1 MMAELNK
8 IRSLQ
13 EAVASVC
20 DGMHVVLSG
29 FTISRNAIAVAH
41 ELIRQQ
47 KKELTFSACIGAMD
61 VDLLVGAGAVKKLI
75 YGGGSLDRF
84 GRLQN
89 INRAIEQG
97 AIEVDEFSGLS
108 MAMRFLAG
116 SLGIPY
122 IPIQSLFGSDILKTL
137 LEKQAPEVALSEC
150 PFTGEK
156 VVLLKSLQ
164 PDYAFI
170 HVAKADCEGNA
181 LIHGPRWDEDAAKAA
196 DHIVIV
202 ADEIISTE
210 LTPLWVD
217 QVIIPACRVS
227 MVVHQPYGAHPTS
240 LYGVYDYDYDHLT
253 EYVSSARTPEG
264 MQEYLKRY
272 VFGVQDFYGYLEL
285 VGGFKKLNSIKADIL
300 KKY

>member
-1 MMAELNK
+1 MAEFSK
-8 IRSLQ
+8 IKSLQ
-13 EAVASVC
+13 EAVECVC
-20 DGMHVVLSG
+20 DGMHIALSG

-41 ELIRQQ
+41 ELMRQN
-47 KKELTFSACIGAMD
+47 KKKLTISACIGAMD
-61 VDLLVGAGAVKKLI
+61 SDLLVGAGAVSKLI

-97 AIEVDEFSGLS
+97 TIEVDELSGFS

-122 IPIQSLFGSDILKTL
+122 IPIQSLFGSDILKNL
-137 LEKQAPEVALSEC
+137 LDKPVPEVTLSEC
-150 PFTGEK
+150 PFTQEK
-156 VVLLKSLQ
+156 VVLLKALQ

-181 LIHGPRWDEDAAKAA
+181 LIYGPRWDEDAAKAA
-196 DHIVIV
+196 NHIVIV

-210 LTPLWVD
+210 MTPLLVD
-217 QVIIPACRVS
+217 QVVIPSCRVS
-227 MVVHQPYGAHPTS
+227 MVVQQPYGAHPTS
-240 LYGVYDYDYDHLT
+240 LYGVYDYDHDHLAQ
-253 EYVSSARTPEG
+253 YVSAAQTPEG
-264 MQEYLKRY
+264 MRDYLNRY
-272 VFGVQDFYGYLEL
+272 VFGVKDFYEYLEL
-285 VGGFKKLNSIKADIL
+285 VGGFRKLNAIKADLL